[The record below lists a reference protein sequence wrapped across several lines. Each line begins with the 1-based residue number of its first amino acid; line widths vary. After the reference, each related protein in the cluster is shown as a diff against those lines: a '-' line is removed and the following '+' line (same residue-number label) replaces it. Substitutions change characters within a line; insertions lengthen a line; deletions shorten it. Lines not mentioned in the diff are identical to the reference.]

1 MQRRL
6 DKCVDYSN
14 VEGPYPFHISTMTG
28 MFVKVEY
35 KLTSH
40 DLERLVYDL
49 KTWVRNAPLKEK
61 EQLKKCKKQ
70 FIVPLESLNECS
82 PEVMHQL
89 LKNFPSAHFTLKLQ
103 HIDEEKAKILNEKI
117 NLICRFEKKI
127 ECGSE
132 I

>member
-1 MQRRL
+1 
-6 DKCVDYSN
+6 
-14 VEGPYPFHISTMTG
+14 MTG

-70 FIVPLESLNECS
+70 FNVPLESLNECS
-82 PEVMHQL
+82 PEVMQ
-89 LKNFPSAHFTLKLQ
+89 
-103 HIDEEKAKILNEKI
+103 
-117 NLICRFEKKI
+117 
-127 ECGSE
+127 
-132 I
+132 